1 MQKLFLFYDICN
13 FDQYNTA
20 KRDCWTWYL
29 FVNLP
34 EGVVGLVSF
43 WRGRSVTCQWWILE
57 FGFVL
62 QIFIF
67 RLQIVEFGIVLQIYI
82 LSVALPIIFFVEFIF
97 HLQEMGLLD
106 KVHLKLL
113 LWIVCVLRL
122 FIKSENSSIDFY
134 NNCSIFTVS
143 VNCLSVDTFH
153 NIRK

>member
-1 MQKLFLFYDICN
+1 MYDNICN
-13 FDQYNTA
+13 FNQCNTA
-20 KRDCWTWYL
+20 KRNCWTWYL

-82 LSVALPIIFFVEFIF
+82 LSVALPIIFLWSSYFTCRRWVCWTKFTWSCSCGLFVCWDF
-97 HLQEMGLLD
+97 
-106 KVHLKLL
+106 
-113 LWIVCVLRL
+113 LWNQKIAPLISTFTL
-122 FIKSENSSIDFY
+122 AFFTEN
-134 NNCSIFTVS
+134 
-143 VNCLSVDTFH
+143 VNCLSVDTFLK
-153 NIRK
+153 IRK